1 MLQQFNLQSP
11 GVLPDPIRE
20 WAIALAIKSGVSFE
34 FALMTLLSGMASAVC
49 GLKVVERPDGGV
61 EQTSLIVFA
70 QAPPAYGKT
79 RLYKQVFKTHQSMD
93 VKRLSAYI
101 AASLEAR
108 KRGSGGSD
116 GNDYVEPRL
125 RLTNVQDTSKFGLLE
140 AINGIGESVSLTTH
154 EGNLI
159 LNSNLFRSDGL
170 EMATTLWDGEGT
182 IQTNRRGKVM
192 IAMNATAN
200 MLVMVQN
207 DVREAYCSKHG
218 EHARGIGFFSR
229 TLWVNAPMW
238 VNPAFQP
245 SEFLEDCLAD
255 YHDRVQHFLTH
266 KFSRMEAASMLAT
279 IQDPGVEAEPL
290 EAAEGGGA
298 ETAAVGDHGRSL
310 DPEIMVLAPQ
320 AANLYFEL
328 QRDLEGH
335 WSGHHYMRDAL
346 GRAMQNVLRI
356 AGIMQAFVDDEA
368 PVSAGALNAA
378 YLVVDFC
385 LTQFSS
391 VFPPQPIKF
400 APFKPILIKVSPQQ
414 RAAQRLREDAQA
426 IVDGL
431 CALCQLRKE
440 ADVLLAD
447 VRERLGIYPLR
458 FRAALAALEDEGRVL
473 VTGKGRDMRISIV
486 PSGTVSTAPNM
497 AQQVGY

>member
-11 GVLPDPIRE
+11 GTIPEPIRE
-20 WAIALAIKSGVSFE
+20 WAITLAIKCGVSFE

-49 GLKVVERPDGGV
+49 GLKVVERPDEGV
-61 EQTSLIVFA
+61 EPMSLIVFA

-79 RLYKQVFKTHQSMD
+79 RLYKQVFKAHQALD
-93 VKRLSAYI
+93 VQRLSAYI
-101 AASLEAR
+101 AASLQASR
-108 KRGSGGSD
+108 RGRGDSD
-116 GNDYVEPRL
+116 DSEYVEARL

-200 MLVMVQN
+200 MLVMVQA
-207 DVREAYCSKHG
+207 DVLEAYRKRHG
-218 EHARGIGFFSR
+218 DHARGVGFFGR
-229 TLWVNAPMW
+229 ALFVNAPMW
-238 VNPAFQP
+238 GNALLPHADCH
-245 SEFLEDCLAD
+245 EDRLLD
-255 YHDRVQHFLTH
+255 YHDRVQCFLAR
-266 KFSRMEAASMLAT
+266 KFARLEASSLPS
-279 IQDPGVEAEPL
+279 QDPTIGEDSL
-290 EAAEGGGA
+290 EANEDGGA
-298 ETAAVGDHGRSL
+298 ETVADRGQGRSL
-310 DPEIMVLAPQ
+310 DPEIVVLSPQ

-328 QRDLEGH
+328 QRELQAN
-335 WSGHHYMRDAL
+335 WSGRHYMQDAL

-356 AGIMQAFVDDEA
+356 AGVMQAFVDEEA
-368 PVSAGALNAA
+368 PVSAATLNAA
-378 YLVVDFC
+378 YVVVDFC
-385 LTQFSS
+385 LGQFSS
-391 VFPPQPIKF
+391 VFPLEPVRF
-400 APFKPILIKVSPQQ
+400 GPFKPIRIKVSAQQ

-426 IVDGL
+426 IIDGV

-440 ADVLLAD
+440 SEVLLAD

-473 VTGKGRDMRISIV
+473 LTGKGRDMRISIV
-486 PSGTVSTAPNM
+486 PCGTVNPVPHVRSQARF
-497 AQQVGY
+497 